1 MTPVWHKLFTHSLSA
16 TMGVIAGLSVQ
27 ASGAVDNR
35 RRIAE
40 LERENKTLERE
51 NSQLRRALYLPDDN
65 PDVQNF
71 QARMRDRIG
80 NANERG
86 RE

>member
-1 MTPVWHKLFTHSLSA
+1 MTPVWHKLFTHGLSA

-27 ASGAVDNR
+27 ASSAVDNR

-40 LERENKTLERE
+40 LERENRAMKRE
-51 NSQLRRALYLPDDN
+51 LFIPSDDPAQENWRARAKDN
-65 PDVQNF
+65 VL
-71 QARMRDRIG
+71 M
-80 NANERG
+80 ELRG